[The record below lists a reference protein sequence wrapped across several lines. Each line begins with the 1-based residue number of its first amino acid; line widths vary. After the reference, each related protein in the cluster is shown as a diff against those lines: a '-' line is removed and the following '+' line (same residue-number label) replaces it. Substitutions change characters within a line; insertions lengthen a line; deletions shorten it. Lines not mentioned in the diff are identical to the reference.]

1 MKKADLE
8 ARRQQLNSV
17 SSDTE
22 NDFDE
27 IVHSARSPNDTAK
40 ITMIPLE
47 KLVEYSDEAFES
59 ITGRP
64 QPFKAHSLESLE
76 SLSKSIKEN
85 GVINPIIVRPL
96 DNGKFQILAGRNRVR
111 ASRIC
116 GKTDIPAIVRVDID
130 DIGAAMIMLDTNL
143 EQRPHLSYSEKAY
156 AYKMRVELQRSQG
169 KRTDI
174 DGGRKVDVLSE
185 VGKDNNE
192 SRRTVAYL
200 IRLTYL
206 ITPLVD
212 MVDDGLLG
220 FKIGVAMSYLKTE
233 TQKVLYND
241 YIIQGVKPNLKHI
254 SELRELE
261 KCSEISGEVL
271 SKILLPKEKRPVN
284 KITIKSDKLE
294 AYTDILN
301 SEKNIEILFI
311 QFLESYKKTVGEVLL
326 KEGVHEK

>member
-27 IVHSARSPNDTAK
+27 IVSSARSPNDTAK

-96 DNGKFQILAGRNRVR
+96 DNGKYQILAGRNRVR

-206 ITPLVD
+206 ISPLID

-220 FKIGVAMSYLKTE
+220 FKLGVAMSYLKTE
-233 TQKVLYND
+233 TQTSLYNE
-241 YIIQGVKPNLKHI
+241 YILQGVKPNLKHI

-261 KCSEISGEVL
+261 KYTEITSKVL

-326 KEGVHEK
+326 KEGVHEG

>member
-27 IVHSARSPNDTAK
+27 IVSSARSPNDTAK
-40 ITMIPLE
+40 ITVIPLE
-47 KLVEYSDEAFES
+47 KLVEYSDDAFEG

-64 QPFKAHSLESLE
+64 QPFKAHSQESLE
-76 SLSKSIKEN
+76 SLAKSIKEN

-96 DNGKFQILAGRNRVR
+96 EDGKYQILAGRNRTR
-111 ASRIC
+111 AARIC
-116 GKTDIPAIVRVDID
+116 GKTDIPAIVRADID

-206 ITPLVD
+206 ISPLID

-220 FKIGVAMSYLKTE
+220 FKLGVAMSYLKTE
-233 TQKVLYND
+233 TQTSLYNE
-241 YIIQGVKPNLKHI
+241 YILQGVKPNLKHI

-261 KCSEISGEVL
+261 KYTEITSKVL

-311 QFLESYKKTVGEVLL
+311 QFLESYKKTVGEVLW
-326 KEGVHEK
+326 KEGVHEG

>member
-1 MKKADLE
+1 MINIASWL
-8 ARRQQLNSV
+8 Q
-17 SSDTE
+17 
-22 NDFDE
+22 
-27 IVHSARSPNDTAK
+27 SA
-40 ITMIPLE
+40 
-47 KLVEYSDEAFES
+47 
-59 ITGRP
+59 
-64 QPFKAHSLESLE
+64 H
-76 SLSKSIKEN
+76 
-85 GVINPIIVRPL
+85 
-96 DNGKFQILAGRNRVR
+96 
-111 ASRIC
+111 
-116 GKTDIPAIVRVDID
+116 AIVRVDID

-206 ITPLVD
+206 ISPLID

-220 FKIGVAMSYLKTE
+220 FKLGVAMSYLKTE
-233 TQKVLYND
+233 TQTSLYNE
-241 YIIQGVKPNLKHI
+241 YILQGVKPNLKHI

-261 KCSEISGEVL
+261 KYTEITSKVL

-326 KEGVHEK
+326 KEGVHEG

>member
-1 MKKADLE
+1 MKKSDLE
-8 ARRQQLNSV
+8 ARKKQLSIAE
-17 SSDTE
+17 SDSE

-27 IVHSARSPNDTAK
+27 IVSSARNPNEAGK
-40 ITMIPLE
+40 IMNIPLE
-47 KLVEYSDEAFES
+47 KLVEYSDKSFES

-96 DNGKFQILAGRNRVR
+96 DNGKYQILAGRNRTR
-111 ASRIC
+111 ASRVC
-116 GKTDIPAIVRVDID
+116 GKTDIPAIVREDID

-156 AYKMRVELQRSQG
+156 AYKMRVELGRNQG

-174 DGGRKVDVLSE
+174 DGGRKVDVLGE

-206 ITPLVD
+206 IIPLIE

-220 FKIGVAMSYLKTE
+220 FKIGVAISYLSSE
-233 TQKVLYND
+233 TQTRLYKD
-241 YIIQGVKPNLKHI
+241 YILQGIKPSLKHI

-261 KCSEISGEVL
+261 KNGEISNEDL
-271 SKILLPKEKRPVN
+271 SKILLPKEKRTVN

-294 AYTDILN
+294 AYADILN
-301 SEKNIEILFI
+301 NEKNIEILFI
-311 QFLESYKKTVGEVLL
+311 QFLESYKKTVGGVLL
-326 KEGVHEK
+326 KEGVHEN

>member
-27 IVHSARSPNDTAK
+27 IVSSARSPNDTAK

-96 DNGKFQILAGRNRVR
+96 DNGKYQILAGRNRVR

-206 ITPLVD
+206 ITPLID

-220 FKIGVAMSYLKTE
+220 FKLGVAMSYLKTE
-233 TQKVLYND
+233 TQTSLYNE
-241 YIIQGVKPNLKHI
+241 YILQGVKPNLKHI

-261 KCSEISGEVL
+261 KYTEITSKVL

-326 KEGVHEK
+326 KEGVHEG

>member
-27 IVHSARSPNDTAK
+27 IVSSARTPNDTAK

-96 DNGKFQILAGRNRVR
+96 DNGKYQILAGRNRVR
-111 ASRIC
+111 ASRVC

-233 TQKVLYND
+233 TQTILYND

-261 KCSEISGEVL
+261 KCGEISGEVL

-294 AYTDILN
+294 AYTDILSN
-301 SEKNIEILFI
+301 EKNIEILFI
-311 QFLESYKKTVGEVLL
+311 QFLESYKKTVVEVLL
-326 KEGVHEK
+326 KEGVHEN

>member
-1 MKKADLE
+1 MMKADLE

-27 IVHSARSPNDTAK
+27 IVSSARSPNDTAK

-96 DNGKFQILAGRNRVR
+96 DNGKYQILAGRNRVR

-206 ITPLVD
+206 ITPLID

-220 FKIGVAMSYLKTE
+220 FKLGVAMSYLKTE
-233 TQKVLYND
+233 TQISLYNE
-241 YIIQGVKPNLKHI
+241 YILQGVKPNLKHI

-261 KCSEISGEVL
+261 KYTEITSKVL

-326 KEGVHEK
+326 KEGVHEG

>member
-1 MKKADLE
+1 MKKSDLE

-27 IVHSARSPNDTAK
+27 IVSSARSPNDTAK
-40 ITMIPLE
+40 ITVIPLE
-47 KLVEYSDEAFES
+47 KLVEYSDDAFEG

-64 QPFKAHSLESLE
+64 QPFKAHSQESLE
-76 SLSKSIKEN
+76 SLAKSIKEN

-96 DNGKFQILAGRNRVR
+96 EDGKYQILAGRNRTR
-111 ASRIC
+111 AARIC
-116 GKTDIPAIVRVDID
+116 GKTDIPAIVRADID

-156 AYKMRVELQRSQG
+156 AYKMRVDLQRSQG

-174 DGGRKVDVLSE
+174 DGGKKVDVLSE

-206 ITPLVD
+206 INPLLD
-212 MVDDGLLG
+212 MVDNGKIG
-220 FKIGVAMSYLKTE
+220 FKLGVAISYLSID
-233 TQKVLYND
+233 TQNLFYNE
-241 YIIQGVKPNLKHI
+241 VVM
-254 SELRELE
+254 
-261 KCSEISGEVL
+261 SGE
-271 SKILLPKEKRPVN
+271 KIN
-284 KITIKSDKLE
+284 QSHIKDLKV
-294 AYTDILN
+294 
-301 SEKNIEILFI
+301 
-311 QFLESYKKTVGEVLL
+311 LESYGDINKESIKAVFYKRNKPKISSITIHIDDL
-326 KEGVHEK
+326 KEYADILPDNKEVERLFFEFLKEYRRSIIKT